1 VPIRSSLGGQQACQF
16 VILEAD
22 QLETEIF
29 LLQGSEFDA
38 KHVLVSAG
46 IQRQAVVGEDVGRFC
61 VSVRLELSRS
71 EEAAVASDDA
81 GLGINQYRVIEPE
94 LGDASGD
101 LSDLGVGVG
110 PGIPGVGYELLDQ
123 PVLDPLGHRWG
134 FIETIA
140 LFRCL

>member
-1 VPIRSSLGGQQACQF
+1 MAC
-16 VILEAD
+16 
-22 QLETEIF
+22 
-29 LLQGSEFDA
+29 
-38 KHVLVSAG
+38 
-46 IQRQAVVGEDVGRFC
+46 
-61 VSVRLELSRS
+61 
-71 EEAAVASDDA
+71 DDA

>member
-1 VPIRSSLGGQQACQF
+1 MV
-16 VILEAD
+16 
-22 QLETEIF
+22 
-29 LLQGSEFDA
+29 
-38 KHVLVSAG
+38 
-46 IQRQAVVGEDVGRFC
+46 
-61 VSVRLELSRS
+61 
-71 EEAAVASDDA
+71 SDDA

-123 PVLDPLGHRWG
+123 PVLGHRWG